1 MSAQPLHERL
11 RAAAEALEAERISLQ
26 QLADAHGGAALGSW
40 LVLLSLPCILPI
52 AGLGTVLG
60 CGLLALC
67 AAVWRGQQT
76 PSLPGA
82 VAELALPRRSAH
94 KLLHRLAG
102 FYAFSARWTR
112 ERATRLL
119 QARAWLAAKL
129 GFMAVLIILPM
140 PLGNVLPALSV
151 ALLGLG
157 LAFRDGL
164 AVLASVLMALL
175 ATAYAGFLGVVLVW
189 VGQQGLARWF
199 S

>member
-1 MSAQPLHERL
+1 MTLLAERL
-11 RAAAEALEAERISLQ
+11 RAAADELASEERVSLQ

-52 AGLGTVLG
+52 AGLGSVLG

-67 AAVWRGQQT
+67 TAVLRDQQQ

-82 VAELALPRRSAH
+82 VAGLALPRRSAH
-94 KLLHRLAG
+94 KLLHRLAD

-112 ERATRLL
+112 QRAPGLL

-140 PLGNVLPALSV
+140 PLGNVLPALAV

-157 LAFRDGL
+157 LVFRDGL
-164 AVLASVLMALL
+164 AVLASAAMAVL
-175 ATAYAGFLGVVLVW
+175 ATAYAGALGVGLLW
-189 VGQQGLARWF
+189 LGREGLARWL